1 MTFNDADL
9 IYTTYYSF
17 IRIPAHQSVEVECL
31 AGDAIKVGVCYYID
45 APEVITG
52 RNNGCHD
59 LWRIKSNETMK
70 IAYVGP
76 NKGAGLEMP
85 NSKIVFQ
92 GKKTFTFNSADSKSV
107 KSTMKSIQKWEESH
121 PNVPVYK

>member
-1 MTFNDADL
+1 MLTRWP
-9 IYTTYYSF
+9 
-17 IRIPAHQSVEVECL
+17 IRERLTSINLKTPS

-59 LWRIKSNETMK
+59 SWRIKSNETMK

-92 GKKTFTFNSADSKSV
+92 GKNSKYL
-107 KSTMKSIQKWEESH
+107 H
-121 PNVPVYK
+121 